1 MDKKQAT
8 EILKNALKALD
19 AIEHAGEIVIK
30 IDKAARLEL
39 ADPIEEIVGQL
50 NYTLLPAI
58 YHRYPELR
66 PTEGERAAVSV
77 YHCWEDVDL
86 RGKISEAE
94 LDAILFSVMR
104 PRWQKTMMVI
114 ARAEKRCQELKLQIE
129 MVVLGLRLLVLAES
143 DQIESQGPVRMWR
156 HSEVRLRSAAEL
168 S

>member
-1 MDKKQAT
+1 MDRKQAT
-8 EILKNALKALD
+8 EIVKHVLEAFD
-19 AIEHAGEIVIK
+19 AIERAGEID
-30 IDKAARLEL
+30 IDKADRLEL

-50 NYTLLPAI
+50 NYELLPAI
-58 YHRYPELR
+58 YRRYPELR
-66 PTEGERAAVSV
+66 TEWERPAVSV

-94 LDAILFSVMR
+94 LDAILFSVMG
-104 PRWQKTMMVI
+104 PHWNKTMMII
-114 ARAEKRCQELKLQIE
+114 ARADKRCQELNLQIE
-129 MVVLGLRLLVLAES
+129 RVVLGLRLLVLAES